1 MADSQVYKGTLVP
14 LGNGFS
20 LAIGKHPNKVDDID
34 IGPNNKY
41 GLSVNHGEI
50 LQNTGN
56 SIRIFSAE
64 KMLGGLSPA
73 QLLYRGAN
81 PNMVFAA
88 QEAYKKTHRLNDDGT
103 HYKKGGSTQT
113 PVKENNDNKTVRKK
127 IAYGNNF
134 DSRMRYLN
142 LDKKLVAYINKLSKD
157 YNIPPA
163 ILTNRLFH
171 EGAIDKAIKGYE
183 ATLGENVSFLGLLDS
198 EYNPTEGFSHYGLDT
213 SFDEIKRGAVK
224 LKRPIFARKQVN
236 ENEHG
241 TPVNSVEVYNHYD
254 AIETMAARL
263 AYDREKLKAD
273 YPNVSDKVLD
283 QMTISAYNKG
293 LGATYKDIKN
303 NNLNKDYIVDDRLYN
318 INYENDFYKENKDK
332 KYDIL
337 SFNDE
342 EIRKDNINKY
352 MANDLANT
360 SIRSLL
366 NPTTYINSYKNA
378 VKKDSDEY
386 LYPIGTEYGYNNAI
400 GNELIEFK
408 LGGQTTITSPN
419 SLITKKNND
428 INHSILAYDKNKLG
442 KVISHINIENPLGTI
457 PNVNSIK
464 QMSNKKVLGGENNPI
479 NSLLSNLKRVDR
491 NAAKQAIRKNI
502 EQAFKPKFR
511 FKGGDFGGSG
521 ASGSFDEQPIASYDT
536 LTVRNTP
543 LITERSF
550 SKAYS
555 DARKKGLKTFK
566 FNGKDYST
574 DYSTNPNYIGKRSE
588 ITGINIR
595 EVLDKE
601 NKPIKDSTRVEP
613 YVGQIPGEHQ
623 EIVKRKKYGGSV
635 RQKCLYGFGSN
646 SIPTLN
652 RFRKIGIFGELDDP
666 ETILSRNNI
675 GSLINLGFNIPSQK
689 TTKTNNSTNTPIN
702 ALRRIN
708 GINSGTET
716 PFNLQNGYTPH
727 TISSNNNNGGNTK
740 GFFDKF
746 NDWLKTPQN
755 RDYLAAGVNTLG
767 SIGGLVSNIIT
778 ANSIKHT
785 PNKYALITPGKLK
798 TKFNINPQISAMKS
812 AVSQGI
818 NAANRTSA
826 SSRGMFQKV
835 NSLINNA
842 TQQTMNLYGQKENLE
857 TELINKDTLNQQ
869 SVRAENVKNV
879 INTINKNISESDAIH
894 NQKAIL
900 KGNTRVGFINN
911 LAGIVAGPNGLIA
924 RKEARDKQ
932 ENDMI
937 AATLPYAKEVQ
948 SLLSNKNLINK
959 YRRLIQ
965 GFNTKGKLGD

>member
-1 MADSQVYKGTLVP
+1 MAKIFRRSNVKDGVLLP

-20 LAIGKHPNKVDDID
+20 LVKGDHPNKVDDVD

-56 SIRIFSAE
+56 SIRVFSAE

-81 PNMVFAA
+81 PNIVFAA

-103 HYKKGGSTQT
+103 HYKEGGSTQT
-113 PVKENNDNKTVRKK
+113 PVKDNNDNKTVRKK

-183 ATLGENVSFLGLLDS
+183 ATLGEDVSFLGLLDS
-198 EYNPTEGFSHYGLDT
+198 KYNPTEGFSHYGLDT

-293 LGATYKDIKN
+293 LSATYKDIKN

-332 KYDIL
+332 KHDIL

-352 MANDLANT
+352 MANDLANA

-378 VKKDSDEY
+378 AKKDSDEY

-419 SLITKKNND
+419 SLIIRKNNNT
-428 INHSILAYDKNKLG
+428 NHSVLVYDKNKLG

-457 PNVNSIK
+457 PNANSIK
-464 QMSNKKVLGGENNPI
+464 QMKNKRNKAAIGTQFNLSGVPFHNFNAQKYFGDYNLGTPFIPRYVDGPLKGHPI
-479 NSLLSNLKRVDR
+479 L
-491 NAAKQAIRKNI
+491 
-502 EQAFKPKFR
+502 
-511 FKGGDFGGSG
+511 G
-521 ASGSFDEQPIASYDT
+521 T
-536 LTVRNTP
+536 LRLPGTQTNFTPNTTSSDNNTP
-543 LITERSF
+543 ATSSTTKSNGFLGLG
-550 SKAYS
+550 
-555 DARKKGLKTFK
+555 DAQWG
-566 FNGKDYST
+566 
-574 DYSTNPNYIGKRSE
+574 
-588 ITGINIR
+588 
-595 EVLDKE
+595 
-601 NKPIKDSTRVEP
+601 
-613 YVGQIPGEHQ
+613 
-623 EIVKRKKYGGSV
+623 
-635 RQKCLYGFGSN
+635 
-646 SIPTLN
+646 
-652 RFRKIGIFGELDDP
+652 
-666 ETILSRNNI
+666 NI
-675 GSLINLGFNIPSQK
+675 GG
-689 TTKTNNSTNTPIN
+689 T
-702 ALRRIN
+702 ALQI
-708 GINSGTET
+708 
-716 PFNLQNGYTPH
+716 
-727 TISSNNNNGGNTK
+727 
-740 GFFDKF
+740 
-746 NDWLKTPQN
+746 
-755 RDYLAAGVNTLG
+755 AG
-767 SIGGLVSNIIT
+767 SIGAAAINTHALN
-778 ANSIKHT
+778 NLKFT
-785 PNKYALITPGKLK
+785 PRQTTLLNPVKLK
-798 TKFNINPQISAMKS
+798 TKVNIAPQLAEINSTIAK
-812 AVSQGI
+812 I
-818 NAANRTSA
+818 TNAANKTSA
-826 SSRGMFQKV
+826 SSRTSFQKIAAARYAGLEAKSKLLGEKE
-835 NSLINNA
+835 NKETALIN
-842 TQQTMNLYGQKENLE
+842 Q
-857 TELINKDTLNQQ
+857 DRLNQQ
-869 SVRAENVKNV
+869 SVAHKNAERIRED
-879 INTINKNISESDAIH
+879 INYNIAGKDNLH
-894 NQKAIL
+894 NQQTLGKASAW
-900 KGNTRVGFINN
+900 NSAINSISG
-911 LAGIVAGPNGLIA
+911 AITGPNGFLDRIDA
-924 RKEARDKQ
+924 RRQTATNLAAMSIVYPDAARMLYGDGYK
-932 ENDMI
+932 
-937 AATLPYAKEVQ
+937 
-948 SLLSNKNLINK
+948 K
-959 YRRLIQ
+959 Y
-965 GFNTKGKLGD
+965 FNTYYNMLRNGGI

>member
-34 IGPNNKY
+34 IGPNSKY

-64 KMLGGLSPA
+64 KMLRGLSPA

-81 PNMVFAA
+81 PNIVFAA

-103 HYKKGGSTQT
+103 HYKEGGSSQT

-183 ATLGENVSFLGLLDS
+183 ATLGEDVSFLGLLDS
-198 EYNPTEGFSHYGLDT
+198 EYNTTEGFSHYGLDT

-263 AYDREKLKAD
+263 AYDREKLKVD

-332 KYDIL
+332 KYDVL
-337 SFNDE
+337 SFNDYD
-342 EIRKDNINKY
+342 IRKDNINKY

-360 SIRSLL
+360 SIKSLL
-366 NPTTYINSYKNA
+366 NPATYINSYKNA
-378 VKKDSDEY
+378 AKKDSDEY

-419 SLITKKNND
+419 SLITRKNND
-428 INHSILAYDKNKLG
+428 TNYSILTYDKNKLG
-442 KVISHINIENPLGTI
+442 KVISHINTENPLGII

-464 QMSNKKVLGGENNPI
+464 QMNNKKVLGGKTNSI
-479 NSLLSNLKRVDR
+479 NSDLKRIDS
-491 NAAKQAIRKNI
+491 N
-502 EQAFKPKFR
+502 
-511 FKGGDFGGSG
+511 
-521 ASGSFDEQPIASYDT
+521 
-536 LTVRNTP
+536 
-543 LITERSF
+543 
-550 SKAYS
+550 
-555 DARKKGLKTFK
+555 ARKKGL
-566 FNGKDYST
+566 
-574 DYSTNPNYIGKRSE
+574 
-588 ITGINIR
+588 
-595 EVLDKE
+595 
-601 NKPIKDSTRVEP
+601 
-613 YVGQIPGEHQ
+613 
-623 EIVKRKKYGGSV
+623 
-635 RQKCLYGFGSN
+635 YGFESN

-652 RFRKIGIFGELDDP
+652 RFRRIGIFGEYDDP
-666 ETILSRNNI
+666 ETILSRNSI

-826 SSRGMFQKV
+826 SSRGIFQKV
-835 NSLINNA
+835 NSLISNA
-842 TQQTMNLYGQKENLE
+842 AQQTMNLYGQKENLE

-869 SVRAENVKNV
+869 GVRAENVKNV
-879 INTINKNISESDAIH
+879 INIINKDISESDAIH
-894 NQKAIL
+894 NQKALL
-900 KGNTRVGFINN
+900 KGNARVGFINN
-911 LAGIVAGPNGLIA
+911 SAGIVNDLIA

-948 SLLSNKNLINK
+948 SLLSNKSLINK